1 MQKKEKIEI
10 LLKCLD
16 ERYQAIHTIRERLQ
30 NISIRILWIL
40 FWCSWFLFQANMYIC
55 RFEKILILLV
65 IRISFYIL
73 QKYYIEDL
81 KKWFNTQRKVAA
93 EIEKSLWLYKP
104 WEFSDDKKTIYP
116 KERYECKEWFFFRNN
131 SIIIALW
138 FILFSLSIILYT

>member
-1 MQKKEKIEI
+1 MQKKEKIDI

-16 ERYQAIHTIRERLQ
+16 ERYHAIHTIRERLQ
-30 NISIRILWIL
+30 NTSIRILWIL
-40 FWCSWFLFQANMYIC
+40 FWCSWFLFHANMYIC

-93 EIEKSLWLYKP
+93 EIEKSLWLYTP
-104 WEFSDDKKTIYP
+104 WEFLNDKKTIYP

-138 FILFSLSIILYT
+138 FILLSLSIILYT

>member
-1 MQKKEKIEI
+1 MQKTEKIEI

-16 ERYQAIHTIRERLQ
+16 ERYHAIHTIRERLQ

-93 EIEKSLWLYKP
+93 EIEKSLWLYTP
-104 WEFSDDKKTIYP
+104 WEFSDDKKTVYP

-138 FILFSLSIILYT
+138 FILLSLSIILYT

>member
-93 EIEKSLWLYKP
+93 EIEKSLWLYTE
-104 WEFSDDKKTIYP
+104 WEFLDDKKTVYP
-116 KERYECKEWFFFRNN
+116 KERYECSEWFFFRNN
-131 SIIIALW
+131 LIIITLW
-138 FILFSLSIILYT
+138 FILLSLSIILYT

>member
-1 MQKKEKIEI
+1 MQKKEKIDI

-16 ERYQAIHTIRERLQ
+16 ERYHAIHTIRERLQ

-93 EIEKSLWLYKP
+93 EIEKSLWLYTP
-104 WEFSDDKKTIYP
+104 WEFLNDKKTIYP

-138 FILFSLSIILYT
+138 FILLSLSIILYT